1 MFVMWEKTGSTGTN
15 CMIKGEMYNLNI
27 DSQLR
32 MEPGLKELWGSSGTS
47 YTIVL
52 LTCVPLAITIV
63 CMGMLI
69 KHIYTIHMP
78 SASLLCYI
86 SAAVLRK

>member
-1 MFVMWEKTGSTGTN
+1 MFMMWEKTGTTGTN
-15 CMIKGEMYNLNI
+15 YMIKGEMYNLNI

-32 MEPGLKELWGSSGTS
+32 MEPGLQELWGSSGTS
-47 YTIVL
+47 YIIVL

-69 KHIYTIHMP
+69 KHIYTIHLCQVP
-78 SASLLCYI
+78 PCCVISQLLF
-86 SAAVLRK
+86 